1 MCQKRLHSQVKWL
14 WQLSL
19 TVLFVS
25 WKVTVDATLE
35 AKLLQTEIL
44 AKILAA
50 PSLNAFYKKKT
61 FPLKIATRNKR
72 GPVFFKCVRVDYD
85 KETGKLNL
93 GDIAGKSVRTGRSE
107 EEDKEYQET
116 VVGSEI
122 DQSDWAGKLRQFTTW
137 EAT

>member
-1 MCQKRLHSQVKWL
+1 MAIVLI
-14 WQLSL
+14 

-35 AKLLQTEIL
+35 AKLPQTEIL

-50 PSLNAFYKKKT
+50 PSLKAFYKKKT
-61 FPLKIATRNKR
+61 TPLKIATRNKR

-93 GDIAGKSVRTGRSE
+93 GGIAGKSPSRSE
-107 EEDKEYQET
+107 EENKDYQET
-116 VVGSEI
+116 VVGSKI
-122 DQSDWAGKLRQFTTW
+122 GQSDWAGKLRQFNLA
-137 EAT
+137 EAKR